1 MKNILKRITK
11 KILIVI
17 SLLLTINI
25 ICSIPYERPTFADS
39 GFSTSYDSGGSSF
52 SSGSSWS
59 SGSDW
64 SSSSSRHHNYSDDSE
79 DAGSMIFS
87 ILVFIGII
95 IYIVIKTNRSNN
107 YKPSYNVPTF
117 DDSVVETQI
126 KKFIPDFNKQEFL
139 NEGYKMYCDIQK
151 AWMDFKL
158 EDVRDIITDELYS
171 MYESQLSTLEVKGEQ
186 NVMKDFVIK
195 RSFLKDYT
203 KQNDTITVST
213 GYIIEFYDY
222 IAEFETGKVLRGTDK
237 RKMRVTYEMKFRKT
251 LDQEKKVEK
260 CPNCGAEID
269 MNSAGICS
277 YCHTKLVT
285 ENTKWVL
292 TEKTVKNQ
300 ELV

>member
-1 MKNILKRITK
+1 MKNIIKRMTK

-59 SGSDW
+59 SGSSSSW
-64 SSSSSRHHNYSDDSE
+64 SSSNDSWNNDGKIGNIE
-79 DAGSMIFS
+79 IIILIIS
-87 ILVFIGII
+87 IIIGII
-95 IYIVIKTNRSNN
+95 MYIARPADEPKNITPNIQLG
-107 YKPSYNVPTF
+107 
-117 DDSVVETQI
+117 DDIIEKEI
-126 KKFIPDFNKQEFL
+126 KKYIPNFNKEQFL
-139 NEGYKMYCDIQK
+139 NEGYKMYCDIQE
-151 AWMDFKL
+151 AWMNFKL
-158 EDVRDIITDELYS
+158 EDVRNIITDELYS

-186 NVMKDFVIK
+186 NVMKDFILR
-195 RSFLKDYT
+195 RSFLKDVVNE
-203 KQNDTITVST
+203 NDTITVST

-222 IAEFETGKVLRGTDK
+222 IAEKETGKVLRGTDK

-251 LDQEKKVEK
+251 LDQQKKVEK